1 MDEEQLGFL
10 DELLGVT
17 KEEEQEPEGGEN
29 QPEVDGQVEEA
40 QTLGEGDE
48 SGVGANKIEESE
60 EEGGPEEDIATTLRE
75 QIRQLTEQLNKDPLQ
90 QTVKR
95 DVQDGEQKTDLG
107 KTQKTI
113 EAFLTAEE
121 LDRVIDEPQL
131 INQAFNRALGSIE
144 QSMQI
149 AIQSEVNR
157 QVMVSKAVSDFYQTN
172 EDLIPYSGFV
182 QFVMGEIER
191 GNPTK
196 TYGEIFQDTAKEA
209 RKRLGLG
216 VKTQVRGQQ
225 GQAKTQKPAFAGSKK
240 GNSRPAAQQSYFDPA
255 AADMF

>member
-10 DELLGVT
+10 DELLGIT
-17 KEEEQEPEGGEN
+17 EEKGQEPEGGED

-48 SGVGANKIEESE
+48 SGMDANKIEESE
-60 EEGGPEEDIATTLRE
+60 EGEPEEDIATTLRE
-75 QIRQLTEQLNKDPLQ
+75 QIRQLTEQLNRDPLQ
-90 QTVKR
+90 QTVKK
-95 DVQDGEQKTDLG
+95 DVQEGEQKADLG

-182 QFVMGEIER
+182 QFVMSEIER
-191 GNPTK
+191 GNPAK